1 MRDCIFL
8 LADKNMEAAFTGFF
22 TREQFHRSLGI
33 REFQFDPQKDIIVE
47 AGNDPGVYTRAH
59 ELIRLYQKT
68 HRYAVVVLDNAW
80 EGSPGVEKICNHIMG
95 NLIATGWY
103 EKNCAV
109 IVIDPELEIWILQDN
124 RNVEE
129 AFRFKQDIPL
139 RKWLEQK
146 GLWDAAALK
155 PADPKKAIEDALK
168 FSRTP
173 RSSAIYKNITS
184 KVSVKGCTDT
194 AFQML
199 CSKMRQWFS
208 IEEGQG

>member
-8 LADKNMEAAFTGFF
+8 LADKNMEAAFTGFL
-22 TREQFHRSLGI
+22 TRKQFHRSLGI
-33 REFQFDPQKDIIVE
+33 RQFAFDPQQDIIVE
-47 AGNDPGVYTRAH
+47 AGSDPGVYNRAH

-80 EGSPGVEKICNHIMG
+80 DGSPGVERISNNIME
-95 NLIATGWY
+95 NLIETGWD
-103 EKNCAV
+103 EENCAV

-129 AFRFKQDIPL
+129 AFRFKKDVPL
-139 RKWLEQK
+139 RKWLEEK
-146 GLWDAAALK
+146 GLWDASALK
-155 PADPKKAIEDALK
+155 PADPKKAVEDALK

-194 AFQML
+194 AFEML
-199 CSKMRQWFS
+199 CIKMQQWFPF
-208 IEEGQG
+208 EEDQA